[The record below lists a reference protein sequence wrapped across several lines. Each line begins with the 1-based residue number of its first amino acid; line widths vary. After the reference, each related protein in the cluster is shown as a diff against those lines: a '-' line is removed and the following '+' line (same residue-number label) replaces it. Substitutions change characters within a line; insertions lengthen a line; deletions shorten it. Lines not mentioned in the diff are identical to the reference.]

1 MSIVTKKGDGGYTE
15 LMYGRRINKNH
26 PQVEAYGMVDELG
39 CCLGLIR
46 PSLNQELH
54 APFLELILSI
64 QDDLVLLMGEL
75 ATSAS
80 DLDRYEGDGFK
91 RIDFKNIDF
100 LSEWATKLENRK
112 FKGWST
118 PGANEASARTEL
130 ARAVCRRAE
139 RAVCKFYASLS
150 QKDSA
155 EDRTPNKAEDSQ
167 TSTIIIYLN
176 RLSDVLWL
184 LARQLEVN

>member
-1 MSIVTKKGDGGYTE
+1 MSIVTKKGDSGYTE
-15 LMYGRRINKNH
+15 LMYGRKINKNH

-46 PSLNQELH
+46 PALNSELQ

-64 QDDLVLLMGEL
+64 QGDLVLLMGEL
-75 ATSAS
+75 ATSAG

-91 RIDFKNIDF
+91 RIDLGKIDF

-112 FKGWST
+112 FVGWST

-139 RAVCKFYASLS
+139 RAVCKFYAALS
-150 QKDSA
+150 Q
-155 EDRTPNKAEDSQ
+155 EDRTPQKIEDTQ
-167 TSTIIIYLN
+167 TSSIIIYLN

-184 LARQLEVN
+184 LARHLEDN

>member
-15 LMYGRRINKNH
+15 LMYGRKINKNH

-46 PSLNQELH
+46 PALSSELH

-64 QDDLVLLMGEL
+64 QGDLVLLMGEL
-75 ATSAS
+75 ATSAG

-91 RIDFKNIDF
+91 RINLGKIDF

-112 FKGWST
+112 FVGWST
-118 PGANEASARTEL
+118 PGTNEASARTEL

-139 RAVCKFYASLS
+139 RAVCKFYASLF
-150 QKDSA
+150 Q
-155 EDRTPNKAEDSQ
+155 ENRTPNKAEESQ
-167 TSTIIIYLN
+167 TSPIIIYLN

-184 LARQLEVN
+184 LARHLEDN

>member
-1 MSIVTKKGDGGYTE
+1 
-15 LMYGRRINKNH
+15 
-26 PQVEAYGMVDELG
+26 MVDELG

-46 PSLNQELH
+46 PALNPELQ

-64 QDDLVLLMGEL
+64 QGDLVLLMGEL

-80 DLDRYEGDGFK
+80 DLDRYAGDGFK
-91 RIDFKNIDF
+91 RIDLGKIDF

-139 RAVCKFYASLS
+139 RAVCKFYTSLT
-150 QKDSA
+150 Q
-155 EDRTPNKAEDSQ
+155 EDKAANKADNPA
-167 TSTIIIYLN
+167 TSPIIIYLN

-184 LARQLEVN
+184 LARHLEVN

>member
-1 MSIVTKKGDGGYTE
+1 
-15 LMYGRRINKNH
+15 
-26 PQVEAYGMVDELG
+26 MVDELG

-46 PSLNQELH
+46 PTLNADLQ

-64 QDDLVLLMGEL
+64 QGDLVLLMGEL
-75 ATSAS
+75 ATSAI

-91 RIDFKNIDF
+91 RIDFRKIEF
-100 LSEWATKLENRK
+100 LSEWAIKLENRK

-139 RAVCKFYASLS
+139 RAVCKFYAA
-150 QKDSA
+150 Q

-167 TSTIIIYLN
+167 TSTSIIYLN

-184 LARQLEVN
+184 LARHLEDN